1 MPELELLARVALAGL
16 LSAVVGLER
25 EYHGRPAGLRT
36 HLLVAV
42 GSALVMVT
50 FEGVTTLIAARGS
63 VTVGTPID
71 PGRLAAGIITGI
83 GFLGAGTILR
93 VGDWVRGLTTAASIW
108 FVAAL
113 GIVAGEGLYILA
125 IGATGIGIVILTVVS
140 RLEHYLP
147 TTVYHRIAL
156 EVLPD
161 QRDAVRASFYERC
174 QLYKIHPQLMSWESS
189 TASGQVVMHYRVRH
203 RGELELD
210 AFAVELSLLQGVI
223 EVKAELGG

>member
-1 MPELELLARVALAGL
+1 MFELELLARVALAGA

-42 GSALVMVT
+42 GAALVMVT
-50 FEGVTTLIAARGS
+50 FEGARILIATGGVFSDGAQ
-63 VTVGTPID
+63 VD

-113 GIVAGEGLYILA
+113 GIAAGEGLYVLA
-125 IGATGIGIVILTVVS
+125 IGATAIGFMVLTVVS
-140 RLEHYLP
+140 RLEHHLP
-147 TTVYHRIAL
+147 TTVYHRVSL
-156 EVLPD
+156 YVRPE
-161 QRDAVRASFYERC
+161 QGEAVRSLFLERC
-174 QLYKIHPQLMSWESS
+174 SRNKIRPLLTSWESS
-189 TASGQVVMHYRVRH
+189 AANGQVVMRYRVSH
-203 RGELELD
+203 RGELELED
-210 AFAVELSLLQGVI
+210 FASELALVPGVL
-223 EVKAELGG
+223 EVKAEL